1 MFSHSSNIGANN
13 GIGYETVV
21 ALAKNSADYHIFLGS
36 RSIEKGNS
44 ALEKIN
50 KEYGSSLKST
60 ISVVN
65 VDVTDP
71 KTIEAAKEEVAS
83 KFGRLD
89 ILINNAGLLLIDPKI
104 PTSKKIR
111 DMMEVNVIGPN
122 NMIETFEPL
131 LKKSSA
137 PLIINVSSEQGS
149 ITLRLDKTYKFSAV
163 RGDEYRAS
171 KAALNMMT
179 ACYRWNFEEWGCRV
193 ISFNPGFCVTDLT
206 GEEGRK
212 MRIEAGARSAQD
224 PAYALLDIVTG
235 KRDADIAKSG
245 IVDLDGGV
253 HPW

>member
-1 MFSHSSNIGANN
+1 M
-13 GIGYETVV
+13 
-21 ALAKNSADYHIFLGS
+21 GS
-36 RSIEKGNS
+36 RSVEKGNS
-44 ALEKIN
+44 ALESIN

-60 ISVVN
+60 ISVIN
-65 VDVTDP
+65 IDVTDP

-83 KFGRLD
+83 KCGRLD

-104 PTSKKIR
+104 PASKKLR
-111 DMMEVNVIGPN
+111 DMFEVNVIGPN
-122 NMIETFEPL
+122 AMIETFEPL
-131 LKKSSA
+131 LRKSSA

-179 ACYRWNFEEWGCRV
+179 VCHRWNFEEWGCRV
-193 ISFNPGFCVTDLT
+193 VSFNPGFCVTDLT

-212 MRIEAGARSAQD
+212 MRIEAGARSAKD
-224 PAYALLDIVTG
+224 PAHALLDLVIG